1 MAEIRGASSIIEDSI
16 RSRRLSWVM
25 FGGVTLI
32 LLAIVVAVGAL
43 LGLYRF
49 GAADCSAESLSCA
62 PPLWLSLPGSCAL
75 VWGYLFV
82 AYKLS
87 TSAALKLCG
96 AVPAGP
102 EHAEVRSLLEGVSI
116 AAGILPPRLYIVEDR
131 APNAFAVGTKDSN
144 AVVAVTDGLLRA
156 LDKRE
161 LEGVLAHEVAHIR
174 NNDTR
179 ISTFAVLSVSLI
191 ATIADLS
198 LRVGFRSKR
207 EVGLALLAVGLVLY
221 VAAVPAAVLLRA
233 GISRKREQLA
243 DESAVELTRNPA
255 GLRRALEKLQGDTT
269 TVARTTAAVS
279 HLWIESPLQRAGKE
293 GLIGRLLDTHPPIE
307 DRIQRLREY
316 EGIGEADE
324 AAAQDTQ
331 YLESQE
337 TSPWWSSADESGLD
351 AELGD

>member
-1 MAEIRGASSIIEDSI
+1 
-16 RSRRLSWVM
+16 M
-25 FGGVTLI
+25 FAGVTLI
-32 LLAIVVAVGAL
+32 LLSIVVAVGAF

-87 TSAALKLCG
+87 TGASLKLCG

-131 APNAFAVGTKDSN
+131 APNAFAVGTNSHN
-144 AVVAVTDGLLRA
+144 AVVAVTEGLLRT

-198 LRVGFRSKR
+198 LRIGFRSKR
-207 EVGLALLAVGLVLY
+207 EVGLALLAVGLLLY

-255 GLRRALEKLQGDTT
+255 GLRRALEKLQNDTT
-269 TVARTTAAVS
+269 TVSRTTAAVS
-279 HLWIESPLQRAGKE
+279 HLWIESPLQRQGRE

-316 EGIGEADE
+316 EGIGDPDDSAEPGGGFV
-324 AAAQDTQ
+324 Q
-331 YLESQE
+331 SQE
-337 TSPWWSSADESGLD
+337 ESPWWRATENTVLG

>member
-1 MAEIRGASSIIEDSI
+1 
-16 RSRRLSWVM
+16 M
-25 FGGVTLI
+25 FGGVTII
-32 LLAIVVAVGAL
+32 LFAVVVTVGAF

-49 GAADCSAESLSCA
+49 GAADCSADSLSCA

-75 VWGYLFV
+75 VWGYLFI

-96 AVPAGP
+96 AVPAGA

-116 AAGILPPRLYIVEDR
+116 AAGIVPPRLYIVEDR
-131 APNAFAVGTKDSN
+131 APNAFAVGTNSAN
-144 AVVAVTDGLLRA
+144 AVVAVTDGLLRT

-191 ATIADLS
+191 ATVADLS
-198 LRVGFRSKR
+198 LRVGFRTKR
-207 EVGLALLAVGLVLY
+207 EAGVAILLFGLALY
-221 VAAVPAAVLLRA
+221 IAAVPAAVLLRA
-233 GISRKREQLA
+233 GVSRKREQLA

-255 GLRRALEKLQGDTT
+255 GLRRALEKLQNDST

-279 HLWIESPLQRAGKE
+279 HLWIESPLQKTGKE
-293 GLIGRLLDTHPPIE
+293 GLMGRLLDTHPPIE

-316 EGIGEADE
+316 EGIGNADQVD
-324 AAAQDTQ
+324 AQDAQ
-331 YLESQE
+331 YVESQE
-337 TSPWWSSADESGLD
+337 ISPWWSSGGGTGLD
-351 AELGD
+351 AELGE